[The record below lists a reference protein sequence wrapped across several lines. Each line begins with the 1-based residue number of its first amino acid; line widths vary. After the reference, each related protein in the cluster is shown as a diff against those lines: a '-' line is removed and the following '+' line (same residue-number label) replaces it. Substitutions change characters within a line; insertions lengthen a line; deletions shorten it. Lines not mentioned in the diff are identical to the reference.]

1 MTRSTPCIS
10 SILLLLFTPLLLL
23 ALACASGAK
32 NEEISRERAIEIA
45 RQHLTFEAQSVE
57 AEQATE
63 QGRPVWR
70 VTFRGQPM
78 SPTRQMSEILIVAI
92 DRKTGE
98 MVTIAMS

>member
-1 MTRSTPCIS
+1 MQPKNAIFF
-10 SILLLLFTPLLLL
+10 LLLALI

-32 NEEISRERAIEIA
+32 DEEISRERAIEIA
-45 RQHLTFEAQSVE
+45 RQHLTFEAKSAE

-70 VTFRGQPM
+70 VTFRGKEPNPPHSM
-78 SPTRQMSEILIVAI
+78 GEFLAVTI

-98 MVTIAMS
+98 MVTVGMS

>member
-1 MTRSTPCIS
+1 MQPKNVILF
-10 SILLLLFTPLLLL
+10 LLLALL

-32 NEEISRERAIEIA
+32 DEEISRERAIEIA
-45 RQHLTFEAQSVE
+45 RQHLTFEAKSAE

-70 VTFRGQPM
+70 VTFRGKEPNPPHSM
-78 SPTRQMSEILIVAI
+78 GEFLAVTI

-98 MVTIAMS
+98 MVAVGMS

>member
-1 MTRSTPCIS
+1 MQPRHTILF
-10 SILLLLFTPLLLL
+10 LLLALL

-32 NEEISRERAIEIA
+32 DEEISREKAIEIA
-45 RQHLTFEAQSVE
+45 RQHLTFEAKSVD

-70 VTFRGQPM
+70 VTFRGKEPNPPHTM
-78 SPTRQMSEILIVAI
+78 GEFLTVTI

-98 MVTIAMS
+98 MVTVGMA